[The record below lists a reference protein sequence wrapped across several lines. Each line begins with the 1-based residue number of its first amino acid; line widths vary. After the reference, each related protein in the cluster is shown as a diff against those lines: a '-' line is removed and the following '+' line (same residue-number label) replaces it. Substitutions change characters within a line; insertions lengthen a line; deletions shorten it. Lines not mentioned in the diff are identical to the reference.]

1 MVIFPLSK
9 KSFKLVGVISHL
21 GVITDLDSAF
31 RVEGSV
37 DKVVVSIR
45 ELCEFCVENDIEF
58 CSLFLFGKIY
68 PEEYEKQKFVRE
80 VCCLLHN
87 DEFFANI
94 GINVVGRWAELSEI
108 SSDVNALI
116 SKEKKDTKLTL
127 SLFLN
132 YSQREEIVDVIKV
145 ITKKIELGKISPEDV
160 TRYVVDEHI
169 RPDVPDLSVVVFFN
183 TDGFGDFIGFK
194 LSTAIFGI
202 SEKSFID
209 AKKQDIFEA
218 IKKTG
223 YALIKH

>member
-1 MVIFPLSK
+1 MVIFPLNK
-9 KSFKLVGVISHL
+9 KSFKLVGVIAHL
-21 GVITDLDSAF
+21 GVITDIEGVF
-31 RVEGSV
+31 RQERSVE
-37 DKVVVSIR
+37 KTIVSIK

-80 VCCLLHN
+80 LSCLLLN
-87 DEFFANI
+87 DEFFSNI
-94 GINVVGRWAELSEI
+94 KIKIMGRWAELSEI
-108 SSDVNALI
+108 SNDVNALV
-116 SKEKKDTKLTL
+116 SKEKEDTKLTL
-127 SLFLN
+127 SIFLN

-145 ITKKIELGKISPEDV
+145 ITKKIELERLSPEEV

-169 RPDVPDLSVVVFFN
+169 QPDVPDLSVVVFFN
-183 TDGFGDFIGFK
+183 RDSFGDFVGFK
-194 LSTAIFGI
+194 LSTAIFGM

-223 YALIKH
+223 YASIKH